1 MTKRRHRT
9 LLGICI
15 AAACSLALAPAAM
28 ADFVVNNFGDG
39 DDAEFGVTT
48 LDGTCDTVAGP
59 PEVCTLRAAIEEAN
73 ATPAADTITFGV
85 TGLHPTGSQLLVN
98 TPMTIDGNGSGVGG
112 TVIDGNDGH
121 RIFLVISGASP
132 SVTFKDLRLQNGH
145 VTLPDLGGGSA
156 INSAAPLTLTNATV
170 TSNDVTGT
178 GPGSGAIAVSATS
191 GTVSV
196 TDSTVSD
203 NTISSS
209 GNNSGAGIDTTGG
222 QAALTLTRTTVS
234 GNSITAGTSTAAG
247 GIAAGDSTGN
257 PDLTI
262 TASTISGN
270 SLNSG
275 TSFGTLGGGIVA
287 VGAGTQ
293 TIVNSTVSGN
303 TAGSGGSGEAGGAA
317 ISGNG
322 AITNSTFTGN
332 AASVDGSDLVAGSPG
347 IVTLKNTILG
357 SAGACSSSGGSFLSA
372 TPGNNIVE
380 DTSCGLGTTQGNR
393 QNTDAHLGA
402 LTLNAPGTT
411 KTHALLTGSPAI
423 DTATADCG
431 GLSSDQRGVSRPQPT
446 GGACD
451 VGAFELKQSTPPPP
465 GGGGESTTPPTPTSP
480 APATTKKKCKKKKKK
495 HSRAAVAAKKCKKRK

>member
-1 MTKRRHRT
+1 VIRSRRIRAVLT
-9 LLGICI
+9 ASI
-15 AAACSLALAPAAM
+15 AATWSLALASPAM

-48 LDGTCDTVAGP
+48 LDGTCDTFAGP
-59 PEVCTLRAAIEEAN
+59 PVVCTLRAAIEEAD

-85 TGLHPTGSQLLVN
+85 TGLHPTGSQLQIN
-98 TPMTIDGNGSGVGG
+98 TPMTIDGNGSGIGG

-121 RIFLVISGASP
+121 RIFLVGSGASP

-156 INSAAPLTLTNATV
+156 INSAAPLTLTNSTV

-178 GPGSGAIAVSATS
+178 GPGSGAIDVSATS
-191 GTVSV
+191 GTVSLA
-196 TDSTVSD
+196 DSTVSD

-209 GNNSGAGIDTTGG
+209 GNNSGAGIDTTVGL
-222 QAALTLTRTTVS
+222 AALTMTRTTVS
-234 GNSITAGTSTAAG
+234 GNMITAGTATAGG
-247 GIAAGDSTGN
+247 GIAAGNLTSN
-257 PDLTI
+257 PDLNI
-262 TASTISGN
+262 SESTISGN

-275 TSFGTLGGGIVA
+275 ASFGTLGGGIVA
-287 VGAGTQ
+287 TGAGTQ

-317 ISGNG
+317 ITGNG

-332 AASVDGSDLVAGSPG
+332 AASVDGADLVASSPA
-347 IVTLKNTILG
+347 ILTLKNTILA
-357 SAGACSSSGGSFLSA
+357 SAGACSSGGGSFLSA
-372 TPGNNIVE
+372 TPGNNIDE
-380 DTSCGLGTTQGNR
+380 GTSCGLGTTQGNR
-393 QNTDAHLGA
+393 ENTNALLGG

-431 GLSSDQRGVSRPQPT
+431 GLGADQRGVSRAQPT

-451 VGAFELKQSTPPPP
+451 VGAFELEQTSSPSS
-465 GGGGESTTPPTPTSP
+465 GGGPATSP
-480 APATTKKKCKKKKKK
+480 APTVPHAKKKCKKK
-495 HSRAAVAAKKCKKRK
+495 HSRAAIAAKKCKKRK